1 MRNTT
6 FDAYKN
12 SSLSTKTPLLFMVLF
27 IVLLMTLDR
36 QGTLWFLPLIEINI
50 CFSCIVLKICLQPVR
65 EGRIQAAPGAACG
78 EPSPGGARR
87 RNRQAFAPLFIAIG
101 PSGKSAKRG
110 FAPLKFAPV
119 LMCSGWRHKAS
130 PCGAGAASRWQ
141 LRLKPQ
147 ENTRASPVFLSGIAA
162 GALAMQRNRKPDVRL
177 CDMAW
182 ERFFSFRAA

>member
-27 IVLLMTLDR
+27 IILLMTLDR

-87 RNRQAFAPLFIAIG
+87 RNRQIFAPLFIAIG

-110 FAPLKFAPV
+110 FIPIKFAPV
-119 LMCSGWRHKAS
+119 FNVLWLAAQGQSLRGGRCLAL
-130 PCGAGAASRWQ
+130 AASFETAGKYPRITGFSERHCGRGACDAAQ
-141 LRLKPQ
+141 SKAGCPPLRYGL
-147 ENTRASPVFLSGIAA
+147 
-162 GALAMQRNRKPDVRL
+162 GAI
-177 CDMAW
+177 
-182 ERFFSFRAA
+182 FSFRAA

>member
-27 IVLLMTLDR
+27 IILLMTLDR

-78 EPSPGGARR
+78 EPSPGRARR
-87 RNRQAFAPLFIAIG
+87 RNRQVFAPLFIAIG
-101 PSGKSAKRG
+101 PSGKRAKRG

-162 GALAMQRNRKPDVRL
+162 GGA
-177 CDMAW
+177 CDAAQSKAGCPPL
-182 ERFFSFRAA
+182 RYGLGAIFSFRAA

>member
-12 SSLSTKTPLLFMVLF
+12 SSLSTKTPLLFVVLF
-27 IVLLMTLDR
+27 IILLMALDR

-87 RNRQAFAPLFIAIG
+87 RNRQIFAPLFIAIG

-110 FAPLKFAPV
+110 FTLSNSLLF

-162 GALAMQRNRKPDVRL
+162 GGA
-177 CDMAW
+177 CDAAQSKAGCPPL
-182 ERFFSFRAA
+182 RYGLGAIFSFRAA

>member
-27 IVLLMTLDR
+27 IILLMTLDR

-65 EGRIQAAPGAACG
+65 EGRIQAAPGTACG
-78 EPSPGGARR
+78 EPSPGRARR
-87 RNRQAFAPLFIAIG
+87 RNRQVFAPLFIAIG

-162 GALAMQRNRKPDVRL
+162 GGA
-177 CDMAW
+177 CDAAQSKAGCPPL
-182 ERFFSFRAA
+182 RYGLGAIFSFRTA